1 MIQSLHIFRKD
12 LRHLWLD
19 LLLYAALLVACSVVT
34 PMTWNEANMSNTPLQ
49 LFAGLLKVLIPLIW
63 LVLISRLIHD
73 EALVGDT
80 QFWITRPY
88 RWTSLL
94 SAKLIF
100 LLFCVVLPFAV
111 MQWALVLQAGANPL
125 HAISGQLL
133 VLLSTTLIVWLPF
146 TVAASVKSV
155 VQRMFLWLLA
165 IVIVWGAV
173 LTALGSSVGPRMP
186 FPLAAELMAI
196 VIGALL
202 VGTLVYQYASR
213 DTRRSRAAFVAITV
227 LFVAM
232 FWSLEEGEI
241 AALVNFSVRR
251 HYPLSTNGPLQLVF
265 NPNVIPSQD
274 AGKGA
279 HTIGKLV
286 IARLPI
292 TLQGPV
298 PITQLDHQNV
308 SFVIDAPGYRYTS
321 PWRPADL
328 LDDNLMLFLPQAA
341 LDAAHGSNVHMHISE
356 VAQRLMPGTP
366 HAVIVASEFRVPG
379 DGNCRLPS
387 RLSGDNVS
395 CRYPYEI
402 KLRTTIQGTVADDS
416 CSSGPTHPGMET
428 LGTRFSGNGLDPTIS
443 IPLRLGGKICLG
455 TQLTFTD
462 YHPAENFRLELDIPS
477 ISLDRYLVR

>member
-1 MIQSLHIFRKD
+1 MIQSLHILRKD

-19 LLLYAALLVACSVVT
+19 LLLYAALLIASSVVT
-34 PMTWNEANMSNTPLQ
+34 PMTWDEANISNTPLQ
-49 LFAGLLKVLIPLIW
+49 LFAALLKVLIPLIW

-94 SAKLIF
+94 SAKLLF
-100 LLFCVVLPFAV
+100 LLLFVVLPFAI
-111 MQWALVLQAGANPL
+111 MQWALVLQVGANPL

-133 VLLSTTLIVWLPF
+133 VLLSTTLIIWLPF
-146 TVAASVKSV
+146 TLAASVTSV

-165 IVIVWGAV
+165 IVTVWGAV
-173 LTALGSSVGPRMP
+173 LSALGSTVGPRMSFP
-186 FPLAAELMAI
+186 FAAEFMAI

-202 VGTLVYQYASR
+202 LGTLVYQYGSR
-213 DTRRSRAAFVAITV
+213 DTRRSRIAFVATTI

-241 AALVNFSVRR
+241 PGLVNLSVQH
-251 HYPLSTNGPLQLVF
+251 HYPLSTNEPLQLVF
-265 NPNVIPSQD
+265 NPNAIPSQD
-274 AGKGA
+274 AGTGE

-292 TLQGPV
+292 TLQGLG

-308 SFVIDAPGYRYTS
+308 SFVIDAPGYHYTS

-328 LDDNLMLFLPQAA
+328 LDDNLMLFLPQGA

-356 VAQRLMPGTP
+356 VAQRLMPGTSQM
-366 HAVIVASEFRVPG
+366 VTVASEFRVPG
-379 DGNCRLPS
+379 NGSCRLPS

-416 CSSGPTHPGMET
+416 CGSGATHPGMET
-428 LGTRFSGNGLDPTIS
+428 LGTRFSGNGLDPTIN
-443 IPLRLGGKICLG
+443 IPLRLGGKICPG